1 MVNKENLDE
10 LDDMSLLSDDDEI
23 EFDVDLDGDWDED

>member
-1 MVNKENLDE
+1 MVNKKNLDE
-10 LDDMSLLSDDDEI
+10 LGDTNLLFDDDEI

>member
-10 LDDMSLLSDDDEI
+10 LDDTNLLFDDDEI

>member
-1 MVNKENLDE
+1 MVNKKNLDE
-10 LDDMSLLSDDDEI
+10 LDDTNLLFDDDEI